1 MSFDARISRLAL
13 FAGACALLAACAAA
27 PSRPTAPMP
36 GAAARAAAPATPEQ
50 LGTVPGI
57 SRRRVVGYFMG
68 TGVLRGVDPQRI
80 RGDRLT
86 HLIYA
91 FADIGPDGLPRLE
104 NPCIDIGQCA
114 PGQRNPYPDG
124 GVFGQLRQL
133 KQRYPHL
140 KLLISVGGW
149 GRSTHFSDA
158 AATPESRK
166 AFIDSAMELFFRR
179 YPGLFDGLDLD
190 WEFPVRGGLA
200 TNSYRPDDRA
210 NFTAL
215 VEELRQRLDADGA
228 AAHTHYLLTEASPA
242 GAGHMANQDL
252 ARLATSL
259 DFLNIMCYDYHSG
272 GRMAH
277 FNAPLFSPV
286 GDPTPNYNV
295 DWTVRAYLAL
305 GIPSYKLVVGVPFYG
320 VGYAGV
326 PGNRGLFQ
334 PVPRDSTA
342 PATVNPAAPALALA
356 PTPVAAPAP
365 TPAVAAAPAPGAR
378 AQRPWGASG
387 FRYHQ
392 LKEAEQRGFKRYWH
406 PEARTYWL
414 HHAESG
420 VFVSYEDP
428 RALAHKS
435 DYIRRNDLGGL
446 MFWEIGSDTT
456 GTLLQA
462 AWKGMRK

>member
-1 MSFDARISRLAL
+1 
-13 FAGACALLAACAAA
+13 
-27 PSRPTAPMP
+27 MP
-36 GAAARAAAPATPEQ
+36 GAAAPAAAPATPEQ

-91 FADIGPDGLPRLE
+91 FADIGPDGLARLE

-149 GRSTHFSDA
+149 GRSSHFSDA

-166 AFIDSAMELFFRR
+166 AFIESAMELLFRR

-190 WEFPVRGGLA
+190 WEFPVRGGMA

-215 VEELRQRLDADGA
+215 VEELRQRLDLDGA

-242 GAGHMANQDL
+242 GAGHMVNQDL

-259 DFLNIMCYDYHSG
+259 DFFNIMCYDYHSG

-277 FNAPLFSPV
+277 FNAPLFSPA

-334 PVPRDSTA
+334 PVVRDTTA
-342 PATVNPAAPALALA
+342 PATVNPAAPALTAVPTPASTPAPTPAPATVNPVTPTPAAA
-356 PTPVAAPAP
+356 PTPVAALTSTAAAAAAP
-365 TPAVAAAPAPGAR
+365 TPAPAADAR
-378 AQRPWGASG
+378 PQQPWGASG
-387 FRYHQ
+387 FRYPQ
-392 LKEAEQRGFKRYWH
+392 LKEAQQRGFKRYWH
-406 PEARTYWL
+406 PEAKTYWL
-414 HHAESG
+414 HHADSG

-428 RALAHKS
+428 RALKHKS
-435 DYIRRNDLGGL
+435 DYIRRHDLGGI
-446 MFWEIGSDTT
+446 MFWEIGADTT
-456 GTLLQA
+456 GTLLEA